1 MSSPKLHRGLWKLY
15 YLFMFFKNIFDF
27 ILFFAKGEEFKSI
40 IHNYLHV
47 RLKTRHVNNMVLADL
62 RNFSSEEG
70 DRLHNSID
78 EFDLKSLFKYLHKA
92 MLHGQNDKLDT
103 VLLSKDFTA

>member
-1 MSSPKLHRGLWKLY
+1 M
-15 YLFMFFKNIFDF
+15 
-27 ILFFAKGEEFKSI
+27 
-40 IHNYLHV
+40 
-47 RLKTRHVNNMVLADL
+47 LADL